1 MLRLVSISSARLR
14 VGVFR
19 AAVAGA
25 TRFGVDREHAPT
37 QHRYKA
43 LRFSSSDTP
52 HNSRRW
58 TTPALND
65 SEAWQQA
72 VKPAFLTFLK
82 LQKHLMVPL
91 KFTVPHGDKTWPE
104 AAWGY
109 PLGKHATWL
118 RKQWRE
124 GGGCIDPTQ
133 LQELEDMGFAWDR
146 SQYKWDRFV
155 LPALRRFYDLN
166 GHTDVPL
173 SYRIP
178 KGSPEWPEH
187 LWGHHLGRKVAH
199 MRNREDFAT
208 QLEADKNEMERL
220 NFCHDS
226 TLFVRNWREKVV
238 PALRVF
244 RQEFGHCDVE
254 NPFVVPSQFPWPEAA
269 WGMRL
274 GKTVQQIRCGKL
286 RLNGDKHELE
296 ELGFAWNHAES
307 EWSERIMPAFE
318 IFRRL
323 NGHCRVPGAFVVP
336 PDENWPTRLW
346 GLKLGAIVHEIRG
359 QDNYYAAQVSH
370 NKARLEELGFVW
382 NVSESK
388 WNERILPA
396 LETFHLLKA
405 HCRVPNSF
413 VVPSDEN
420 WPTPSWGLRLGK
432 VVKWIRSEGCYST
445 QVSRDQARLEKLGF
459 AWDFYEAEWSERIL
473 PALEAFHKV
482 HGHCRVVVSFVV
494 PSEATWPKQA
504 HDLKLGTTV
513 RTIRKNASYF
523 DRIARAMDSL
533 EAIEF
538 DSKIAVSKWE
548 ERVEPI
554 LATFKQ
560 LHGHRNVPRDFVVP
574 SNALWQQKDWG
585 IQLGKLEPR

>member
-166 GHTDVPL
+166 GHTD
-173 SYRIP
+173 
-178 KGSPEWPEH
+178 
-187 LWGHHLGRKVAH
+187 
-199 MRNREDFAT
+199 
-208 QLEADKNEMERL
+208 
-220 NFCHDS
+220 
-226 TLFVRNWREKVV
+226 
-238 PALRVF
+238 
-244 RQEFGHCDVE
+244 
-254 NPFVVPSQFPWPEAA
+254 
-269 WGMRL
+269 
-274 GKTVQQIRCGKL
+274 
-286 RLNGDKHELE
+286 
-296 ELGFAWNHAES
+296 
-307 EWSERIMPAFE
+307 
-318 IFRRL
+318 
-323 NGHCRVPGAFVVP
+323 
-336 PDENWPTRLW
+336 
-346 GLKLGAIVHEIRG
+346 
-359 QDNYYAAQVSH
+359 
-370 NKARLEELGFVW
+370 
-382 NVSESK
+382 
-388 WNERILPA
+388 
-396 LETFHLLKA
+396 
-405 HCRVPNSF
+405 
-413 VVPSDEN
+413 
-420 WPTPSWGLRLGK
+420 
-432 VVKWIRSEGCYST
+432 WIRSEGCYST